1 MTGDTFDPF
10 DLPSSFDP
18 LGSEAP
24 PPPRRRRVGGA
35 ASPSGSDR
43 PEQGLEPAAVGAV
56 RGDAGVPTTPIGAGD
71 RLAHLLRPAPPPGDD
86 GTVRLAA
93 LEAQVADLTAR
104 VAALEAQIRAPTQ
117 APVTGAAAVSGKHR
131 TGKRP
136 ARKTRLPPFLR

>member
-10 DLPSSFDP
+10 GLPSSFDP

-35 ASPSGSDR
+35 LGASAR
-43 PEQGLEPAAVGAV
+43 HGLEPAAVGAV
-56 RGDAGVPTTPIGAGD
+56 RGDAGVSTTPVGAGD
-71 RLAHLLRPAPPPGDD
+71 RLAHLLRLAPPPGDD
-86 GTVRLAA
+86 GTARLVA
-93 LEAQVADLTAR
+93 LEAQVAALTAR
-104 VAALEAQIRAPTQ
+104 LATLEAQIRAPTQ